1 MTPRSP
7 VSLRRRP
14 IAPLVLFAAVL
25 GGCAANPWEPAAP
38 RGDTWEYDYQ
48 GFRSSDTT
56 VMAGTSPGFAYGSAF
71 SFRDARE
78 VHPEKGGKDPFAESA
93 PLDGLHFNAHLERQG
108 ARLLPAGAASADDGV
123 SREGGAR

>member
-7 VSLRRRP
+7 VSLRWRP
-14 IAPLVLFAAVL
+14 IAPLVIFAVAL
-25 GGCAANPWEPAAP
+25 GGCAANPWEPASP

-56 VMAGTSPGFAYGSAF
+56 VLAGSSQGFAYGTAF

-78 VHPEKGGKDPFAESA
+78 VHPEKGGPDPFAESA
-93 PLDGLHFNAHLERQG
+93 PLDGLHFNAHLEHQG
-108 ARLLPAGAASADDGV
+108 ARLPPASAPADDDV
-123 SREGGAR
+123 SRERGSQ